1 MIYHL
6 LLASTFCF
14 MANDNPL
21 LVSSSLPLGAP
32 DFAKIRHEHFMPA
45 FEAGMKQQLEET
57 QAIADLSEQP
67 TFENTLVAMERTG
80 DILDRTSS
88 IFFNL
93 ASANSDE
100 QIQGIE
106 EKIAPMLATHS
117 DNILLNGKLFKR
129 VESLWN
135 QRATL
140 KLNEEQQRLLKEH
153 YESFLRAGA
162 RLSDEDQTKIRAIN
176 EELSSLTTLFQ
187 NNLLAITKERA
198 VLVDSV
204 DELAGLSEPEIKAA
218 SEAAGAKGSTGKYL
232 LSITNTTRQPVLASL
247 TNRGLRQRVWEASAF
262 RGLGRPINGSAG
274 IDNRPLV
281 IKMAEL
287 RAKRAKLLGYESHA
301 AYTLENQMAVKPEAA
316 LKMLHDLAPQVVAKA
331 MIEAKDIELA
341 MKKDGVTD
349 SVQPWDWEYYSER
362 VREEKYSI
370 DENLVKPF
378 FEIDSVLKNGVF
390 FTMNKLYGISFK
402 ERTDLP
408 VYHPTVRVFDVF
420 DRDGEVLGLFYAD
433 YYQRDSKRGGAW
445 MDAYL
450 SQSKLLHQKPVILN
464 VMNIPRPA
472 EGEPTLLTLDH
483 VTTMF
488 HELGHGVHGLFSDVE
503 YPSLSGTNTPRDFVE
518 FPSTFH
524 EDWAID
530 PIVLKNYAKHF
541 KTGEPIPQS
550 LLEKSIAANK
560 FNKGFDTL
568 EYVSA
573 ALLDLRWH
581 SLSPDEIPND
591 MEKFEASTLHDLGV
605 DFGPV
610 PPRYKTAYFAH
621 VWSGGYSAGYYAYL
635 WSEVLAADAF
645 ANMRARGGLTREN
658 GDRYRKTILSKG
670 GTREMMSQYIDF
682 SGHEPTVDALLV
694 RRGLKDD

>member
-1 MIYHL
+1 MLFHL

-21 LVSSSLPLGAP
+21 LVPSSLPLGAP
-32 DFAKIRHEHFMPA
+32 DFASIRHEHFMPA
-45 FEAGMKQQLEET
+45 FEAGMKQQIDET
-57 QAIADLSEQP
+57 EAIANLADAP

-80 DILDRTSS
+80 DILDRTGA

-93 ASANSDE
+93 ASANTDE
-100 QIQGIE
+100 EIQAIE
-106 EKIAPMLATHS
+106 EKVAPMLATHS
-117 DNILLNGKLFKR
+117 DNILLNAKLFNR

-135 QRATL
+135 RRDSL
-140 KLNEEQQRLLKEH
+140 KLNEEQQQLLKEQF
-153 YESFLRAGA
+153 ESFLRAGA
-162 RLSDEDQTKIRAIN
+162 RLSESDQTKIRAIN

-198 VLVDSV
+198 VLIDSV
-204 DELAGLSEPEIKAA
+204 EQLAGLSESEINAA
-218 SEAAGAKGSTGKYL
+218 SEAATAKGFDGKYL
-232 LSITNTTRQPVLASL
+232 LSITNTTRQPILSAIKNRSL
-247 TNRGLRQRVWEASAF
+247 RKRVWEASAF
-262 RGLGRPINGSAG
+262 RGLGQPVNGSVG

-281 IKMAEL
+281 IKLAEL
-287 RAKRAKLLGYESHA
+287 RAKRAQLLGYDSHA
-301 AYTLENQMAVKPEAA
+301 AFTLENQMAITPEAA
-316 LKMLHDLAPQVVAKA
+316 LKMLQDLAPQVLAKA
-331 MIEAKDIELA
+331 MVESKDIQTA
-341 MKKDGVTD
+341 MKKDGLNDTVK
-349 SVQPWDWEYYSER
+349 PWDWEYYAER
-362 VREEKYSI
+362 VREEKYDI
-370 DENLVKPF
+370 DENLVKPY

-390 FTMNKLYGISFK
+390 FTMNKLYGISFN

-408 VYHPTVRVFDVF
+408 VYHPTVRVFDVV

-450 SQSKLLHQKPVILN
+450 SQSRLLHQKPVILN

-472 EGEPTLLTLDH
+472 EAEPALLTLDH

-530 PIVLKNYAKHF
+530 PLVLKNYAKHY
-541 KTGEPIPQS
+541 KTGEPIPQA

-573 ALLDLRWH
+573 ALLDLQWH
-581 SLSPDEIPND
+581 SLSPDEIPSD
-591 MEKFEASTLHDLGV
+591 VEAFEQSALHQLGV
-605 DFGPV
+605 DYGPV

-645 ANMRARGGLTREN
+645 ADMRKRGGLTREN
-658 GDRYRKTILSKG
+658 GDRFRKTILSKG
-670 GTREMMSQYIDF
+670 GTREMMSQYKDF
-682 SGHEPTVDALLV
+682 RGSEPTVDALLV
-694 RRGLKDD
+694 RRGLKE